1 MLYNDRRKASP
12 LTLPDQRI
20 VILQGS
26 IRIKGIRSTVSNLN
40 STVCQTQTNQFLLN
54 FRSQILSFVSNSWII
69 IGIRII
75 NFRSMSLSKPRRI
88 QMHTYQYV
96 RLFPF
101 GVFYTLFQIIG
112 QIIGRGKTCIC
123 CSGHIYRYAAIL
135 LQLFLAIL
143 CDLQCQVFFLR
154 AIHSDRTRIISSMS
168 RINYDNQISCFF
180 RRLGHS

>member
-20 VILQGS
+20 VILQGA
-26 IRIKGIRSTVSNLN
+26 IRVKRIRSTVSNLN
-40 STVCQTQTNQFLLN
+40 STVCQPQANQFLLN
-54 FRSQILSFVSNSWII
+54 FRSQILSFASNSRII

-75 NFRSMSLSKPRRI
+75 DFRSMSLSKTGRI

-143 CDLQCQVFFLR
+143 CDFQCQVFFLR
-154 AIHSDRTRIISSMS
+154 TIHSDRTRIISAMS
-168 RINYDNQISCFF
+168 RINHDNQISCFL
-180 RRLGHS
+180 RRLGRS